1 MIAAL
6 LAKLWPVLA
15 GGAVAI
21 IALLT
26 GWARHKQAQTTEA
39 QAGQKEARAD
49 AKVAQIEKSEA
60 EANAAAV
67 RAGAD
72 ASKERTDV
80 ENQIAASGAGK
91 SAGRLRDDW
100 SRD

>member
-6 LAKLWPVLA
+6 LAKLWPVMA
-15 GGAVAI
+15 GGVVAI

-39 QAGQKEARAD
+39 QAAQREAEAD
-49 AKVAQIEKSEA
+49 AKVARTEQSEA
-60 EANAAAV
+60 EANATAS

-72 ASKERTDV
+72 AVKERTDV
-80 ENQIAASGAGK
+80 ENQIAAGAAGD
-91 SAGRLRDDW
+91 SAARLRNDW

>member
-1 MIAAL
+1 MIAAIL
-6 LAKLWPVLA
+6 SDLWPVLA
-15 GGAVAI
+15 GGVVAI

-39 QAGQKEARAD
+39 QAGQKVAESG

-67 RAGAD
+67 RAGAE

-80 ENQIAASGAGK
+80 ETNTAGLDRAALDE
-91 SAGRLRDDW
+91 RLRRW
-100 SRD
+100 TRD